1 MGLSAGGRGREMFLL
16 PGFFF
21 GFSCPRTGEVDV
33 ATMGGQVKLFSVTGM
48 VEVEEKVAAG
58 RQVLLFIVTGSVHG
72 EEMVTAG
79 E

>member
-1 MGLSAGGRGREMFLL
+1 MFLL

-21 GFSCPRTGEVDV
+21 GFSCPRTEVVDV
-33 ATMGGQVKLFSVTGM
+33 ATMGGQVKLLSVTGM